1 MRIFESILNDLNNA
15 ASIVTAIASVII
27 SLVAY
32 KFNKREFNRDLAKD
46 LKECRD
52 KFYSSYDAWFSDI
65 REGKE
70 ESDYSIDTFK
80 SSAVNLIN
88 SIEASSTVQPQL
100 TNWLHAL
107 EGQMVVVSL
116 MRSRLRDWPQ
126 KEDLAD
132 NTKWAS
138 ALMNMLLD
146 IVKDSITPLTLEAD
160 ETDLLEDD
168 FWLVLDN
175 PVLISGKGKAKPTI
189 DPVVFEEVRK
199 KWISTDIKNS
209 EQRLRLQTL
218 VDYKVIAENSI
229 AFILYG
235 KLLYSPD
242 DWQERFEMISEN
254 ILGNLFERFSNMAS
268 KQINAIL
275 D

>member
-1 MRIFESILNDLNNA
+1 MRIFESMLNDLNNA

-27 SLVAY
+27 SWVAY

-175 PVLISGKGKAKPTI
+175 PVLISGKGKGKPTI

-229 AFILYG
+229 ALILYG
-235 KLLYSPD
+235 ELLYRPD